1 MAELRRRK
9 IDPEEQVAQ
18 TAEEAVEVANE
29 DPIPRENIKEKD
41 LISTGSTLLNLACSG
56 FSPYGGFMLG
66 SVVHIIGDSQAGKS
80 LLALTMMAEAARNS
94 RLKDYNLV
102 YEEPESAMYFPK
114 EGMFGEGFTER
125 VDFIPKDEER
135 VNPRRVQDWA
145 KSLTT
150 GDHPFIWVT
159 DSFDSLTSADDLK
172 TKKDD
177 KGKEKE
183 PGKGGYNVE
192 KAIVASET
200 FPKFIGPLKA
210 NNSLYM
216 HISQTRD
223 AIGVTF
229 GETKSVS
236 GGNAIKFYRV
246 HEIWLA
252 VASPITIEVRGKKR
266 LVGSNIIAKIK
277 KNKLTGKKKIIKF
290 PVYDDYGVDDLG
302 SMIDWMVEEGF
313 WILPKGKQIIEAEDP
328 FPDATRPKLINHI
341 EGNNLEDQLR
351 KVVGECWLELEGEIA
366 TKRKPRY

>member
-1 MAELRRRK
+1 MMELRRRK

-29 DPIPRENIKEKD
+29 DPIPRENIKEED

-66 SVVHIIGDSQAGKS
+66 SMVHIIGDSQAGKS
-80 LLALTMMAEAARNS
+80 LVALTMMAEATRNP

-102 YEEPESAMYFPK
+102 YEEPEAAMYFPK
-114 EGMFGEGFTER
+114 EGMFGGGFTER

-145 KSLTT
+145 KDLENAK
-150 GDHPFIWVT
+150 HPFIWVT

-183 PGKGGYNVE
+183 SGKGGWKTE

-200 FPKFIGPLKA
+200 FPKFIGPLKHY
-210 NNSLYM
+210 NSLYM

-223 AIGVTF
+223 NIGVRF
-229 GETKSVS
+229 GETKTFS
-236 GGNAIKFYRV
+236 GGNAVKFYRV

-252 VASPITIEVRGKKR
+252 IEHPITIEVRGKKR
-266 LVGSNIIAKIK
+266 IVGSDVIAKIK
-277 KNKLTGKKKIIKF
+277 KNKCKMEKIT
-290 PVYDDYGVDDLG
+290 Y
-302 SMIDWMVEEGF
+302 
-313 WILPKGKQIIEAEDP
+313 
-328 FPDATRPKLINHI
+328 H
-341 EGNNLEDQLR
+341 
-351 KVVGECWLELEGEIA
+351 
-366 TKRKPRY
+366 